1 MEAVVWCG
9 AVCEWWGRG
18 LREQREAAPVQGV
31 DSAIRLRSC
40 ACCPPACPCLP
51 ASPCLPLQVR
61 GVFDDML
68 ATGLT
73 PSIVAFNTL
82 LASFAALG
90 AWGEAL
96 DTLTHVMAAQVEGV
110 NPNTCE

>member
-1 MEAVVWCG
+1 
-9 AVCEWWGRG
+9 
-18 LREQREAAPVQGV
+18 
-31 DSAIRLRSC
+31 
-40 ACCPPACPCLP
+40 
-51 ASPCLPLQVR
+51 
-61 GVFDDML
+61 VFDEML

-82 LASFAALG
+82 LASYAALG

-110 NPNTCE
+110 NPNTCEQGRCGVGTGWAAQARGWAET